1 MFSSILIIFCRSIR
15 HFMLQG
21 GDPTGTGSGG
31 DSYWGGTFK
40 VLLNFFSTD
49 SVTAI

>member
-1 MFSSILIIFCRSIR
+1 
-15 HFMLQG
+15 MLQG

-40 VLLNFFSTD
+40 VITSFFLQT
-49 SVTAI
+49 VRQLFNIAGYENTAIM

>member
-1 MFSSILIIFCRSIR
+1 
-15 HFMLQG
+15 MLQG

-40 VLLNFFSTD
+40 VFTYFFSYRQLFKIPEIKTQQ
-49 SVTAI
+49 SCKNSE